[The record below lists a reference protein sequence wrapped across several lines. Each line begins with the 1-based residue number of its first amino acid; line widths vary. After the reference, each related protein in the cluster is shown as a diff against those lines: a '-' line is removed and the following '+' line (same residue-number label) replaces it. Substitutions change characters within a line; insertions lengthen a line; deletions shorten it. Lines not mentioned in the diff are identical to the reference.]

1 MMIILI
7 GTAYANA
14 NDVTRREILVD
25 ASRFSDNDTQPTLA
39 HIIHTF
45 YVGPSADDNA
55 DPCGL

>member
-1 MMIILI
+1 MMTILI

-39 HIIHTF
+39 HIIHKF
-45 YVGPSADDNA
+45 YV
-55 DPCGL
+55 